1 LVDISHYTEMMI
13 EGLSKKI
20 HALEEKLNT
29 AEKER
34 DEARRELCE
43 LTASLASLSNP
54 ASKERWL
61 LAETERR
68 GWTHLFEEKE

>member
-1 LVDISHYTEMMI
+1 MVDISHYTEMMI

-34 DEARRELCE
+34 DEARRELMAQFANVGFNVRE
-43 LTASLASLSNP
+43 VLA
-54 ASKERWL
+54 
-61 LAETERR
+61 TR
-68 GWTHLFEEKE
+68 GWSYLYKEKE